1 MVKVD
6 IISGFLG
13 AGKTTLIK
21 KLFESKKFQSEK
33 VVIIENEFG
42 EIGIDGSFLKESGV
56 QIKEI
61 NAGCICCSLVGDF
74 ESSIKELIEKFNPD
88 RIIIEPSGVGKLSDI
103 IVAVQKVQDVDLKI
117 NILATVVDA
126 GKAKVYLKNF
136 GEFFDNQI
144 QAADTVVVGKVD
156 KVSEEK
162 LIESVNVIK
171 GVNQKANVITT
182 AIADLNGD
190 KIVEFLEEKASLREE
205 LIKEVEKEHH
215 HEEGEECDDPE
226 CSCHHHHDDDDEDE
240 DEHEHHCCHHH
251 HDDDDD
257 EDEDEHEHHCCHHHH
272 DDDDEDEDEHE
283 HHCCHN
289 HHDDDDE
296 EDEHEHEHHHH
307 HEEAVAD
314 ENGEVHHHIHRHH
327 HHHHH
332 DHDGHDADEV
342 FQSWG
347 LETPR
352 SFTKDELEGYLKT
365 LCDDNSG
372 LGIILRSKGIVKA
385 ADADKWYYFD
395 LVAGDYDIRL
405 GEPDYTGRIVVIGSG
420 IDDHKLDELFSKKGN

>member
-1 MVKVD
+1 M
-6 IISGFLG
+6 
-13 AGKTTLIK
+13 
-21 KLFESKKFQSEK
+21 FESKKFQSEK

-103 IVAVQKVQDVDLKI
+103 IAAVQKVQDVDLKI

-162 LIESVNVIK
+162 LVESVNVIK

-190 KIVEFLEEKASLREE
+190 KIVEFLEEKVSLREE

-226 CSCHHHHDDDDEDE
+226 CSCHHHHDDDEDE

-251 HDDDDD
+251 DDDD

-272 DDDDEDEDEHE
+272 DDDEEEDEHE
-283 HHCCHN
+283 HHCCH
-289 HHDDDDE
+289 HHDDDDD

-365 LCDDNSG
+365 LCDDNAG